1 MIWGTAA
8 QAALARSV
16 TAAEIART
24 LPMKP
29 KNRLLPIFTSLPKP
43 VPHTKGVANLCT
55 ARNYSTETR
64 LVGMLRDE
72 VDEVGRDE
80 GRRGTRRGQS
90 CEDGAVPLVAGRSPA
105 TTQPSPNQF
114 CLGLCLGQRLH

>member
-8 QAALARSV
+8 QAALARIA
-16 TAAEIART
+16 TAAEIVRT

-43 VPHTKGVANLCT
+43 VPHTEGVGNLCT

-64 LVGMLRDE
+64 LVGTLRDE
-72 VDEVGRDE
+72 VDRWTRAEGARGVGN
-80 GRRGTRRGQS
+80 
-90 CEDGAVPLVAGRSPA
+90 LVR
-105 TTQPSPNQF
+105 T
-114 CLGLCLGQRLH
+114 GLCPL

>member
-29 KNRLLPIFTSLPKP
+29 KDRLLPIFTSLPKP
-43 VPHTKGVANLCT
+43 VPHTGGAGNLCT
-55 ARNYSTETR
+55 ATNYSTETR
-64 LVGMLRDE
+64 FVGMLRDE
-72 VDEVGRDE
+72 VGRWTRAEGARGVGNLVRT
-80 GRRGTRRGQS
+80 GCAPCS
-90 CEDGAVPLVAGRSPA
+90 GAEPWAEPHLR
-105 TTQPSPNQF
+105 TTQ
-114 CLGLCLGQRLH
+114 

>member
-43 VPHTKGVANLCT
+43 VPHTEGEGNLCT

-72 VDEVGRDE
+72 VGRWTRAEGARGVGN
-80 GRRGTRRGQS
+80 
-90 CEDGAVPLVAGRSPA
+90 LVR
-105 TTQPSPNQF
+105 T
-114 CLGLCLGQRLH
+114 GLCPL

>member
-43 VPHTKGVANLCT
+43 VPHTAGVGNLCT

-64 LVGMLRDE
+64 LAGMLRDE
-72 VDEVGRDE
+72 VGRWTRE
-80 GRRGTRRGQS
+80 GRGTGRGQS
-90 CEDGAVPLVAGRSPA
+90 CEDGAVSLRH
-105 TTQPSPNQF
+105 TTQP
-114 CLGLCLGQRLH
+114 G

>member
-24 LPMKP
+24 FPMKP
-29 KNRLLPIFTSLPKP
+29 KNRLLPMFTSLPKP
-43 VPHTKGVANLCT
+43 VPHTGGVDNLFT

-72 VDEVGRDE
+72 VGRWTRAEV
-80 GRRGTRRGQS
+80 GTRRGHS
-90 CEDGAVPLVAGRSPA
+90 CEDGAVPFISAS
-105 TTQPSPNQF
+105 
-114 CLGLCLGQRLH
+114 

>member
-43 VPHTKGVANLCT
+43 VPHTAGVGNLCT

-64 LVGMLRDE
+64 LAGMLRDE
-72 VDEVGRDE
+72 VGRWTRAEGAPGVGN
-80 GRRGTRRGQS
+80 
-90 CEDGAVPLVAGRSPA
+90 LVR
-105 TTQPSPNQF
+105 T
-114 CLGLCLGQRLH
+114 GLCPLQRGRAHT